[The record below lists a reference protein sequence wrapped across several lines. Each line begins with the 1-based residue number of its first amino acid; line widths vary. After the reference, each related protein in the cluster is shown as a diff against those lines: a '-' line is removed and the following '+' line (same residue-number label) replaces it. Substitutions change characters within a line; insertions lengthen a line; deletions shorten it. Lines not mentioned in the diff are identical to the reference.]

1 MRAFALR
8 ADDRQACRPCSDP
21 PQQRRPLPE
30 SEVTIAELLRQAG
43 YATGLIGKWGLGG
56 TDTPGHPNRQGF
68 DSFFGYLSQT
78 HAHNYYPSHL
88 YRNEE
93 RVELP
98 NQVPNEGRAGTGWA
112 TTRIAYSHDLFAR
125 ESLEFVERHRHEPFF
140 LYLAF
145 TIPHANNEAGRLGK
159 NGMEVPDF
167 GEYAER
173 DWPAPQK
180 GLAAMIT
187 RMDADIGRLL
197 DKIDDL
203 GLGENTLVLF
213 SSDNG
218 PHKEGGNNPQFF
230 HSSGPLRGIK
240 RDLFEGGIRVPT
252 IARMPG
258 TVAAGTV
265 SDHPSAFWDFLPT
278 ACEAAGIEAPSGL
291 DGISYWPALTG
302 RGVQAAHDYLYWEIP
317 EVGGRQAIQQGDWK
331 AIRHN
336 ASANPDGPVQLYNL
350 AEDPGEERDLA
361 ERFPDL
367 AHSLAQR
374 MIEARGGKPFPKQG
388 SRGRAR
394 SSAG

>member
-1 MRAFALR
+1 M
-8 ADDRQACRPCSDP
+8 
-21 PQQRRPLPE
+21 
-30 SEVTIAELLRQAG
+30 LRQAG

-302 RGVQAAHDYLYWEIP
+302 RGVQAAHDYLYWKFRKSA
-317 EVGGRQAIQQGDWK
+317 GGR
-331 AIRHN
+331 
-336 ASANPDGPVQLYNL
+336 
-350 AEDPGEERDLA
+350 
-361 ERFPDL
+361 
-367 AHSLAQR
+367 
-374 MIEARGGKPFPKQG
+374 
-388 SRGRAR
+388 R
-394 SSAG
+394 SSKATGKRFATTPRPIRMDRCSCTTWPRTRAKSAIWRSDFPIWPTRSPNG